1 VNAGANN
8 NDSEE
13 YLIQKGDTLWD
24 ISDTKLEDTFLWPK
38 LWSVNPHID
47 HPDLIY
53 PGIKIRIPSREELMR
68 MPHIPKKRVPLTR
81 KFRKKS
87 KLKKEPKQVKRK
99 YIIDKNLFITS
110 GWIDDRF
117 PSIGTVSYSPED
129 RRVIGKGDIAY
140 LNFSKVNE
148 PSSSLTASK
157 ESINDQQF
165 YIIRDL
171 KIVKH
176 PVTGDILGHQI
187 KITGILKIIG
197 SDSDMPKAI
206 ITDSFLDINIG
217 DGLLPYEDLEP
228 PFISDTARTPDING
242 HIVESHSNSLLSGE
256 GDIIFLD
263 KGQKDG
269 IEQGDVYA
277 VFSDPPTE
285 RPIGKI
291 QVVLL
296 KPTTSNAV
304 ILESVHEIV
313 TGAKWGQ
320 IK

>member
-1 VNAGANN
+1 
-8 NDSEE
+8 
-13 YLIQKGDTLWD
+13 
-24 ISDTKLEDTFLWPK
+24 
-38 LWSVNPHID
+38 
-47 HPDLIY
+47 
-53 PGIKIRIPSREELMR
+53 
-68 MPHIPKKRVPLTR
+68 
-81 KFRKKS
+81 
-87 KLKKEPKQVKRK
+87 
-99 YIIDKNLFITS
+99 
-110 GWIDDRF
+110 
-117 PSIGTVSYSPED
+117 
-129 RRVIGKGDIAY
+129 
-140 LNFSKVNE
+140 
-148 PSSSLTASK
+148 
-157 ESINDQQF
+157 
-165 YIIRDL
+165 
-171 KIVKH
+171 
-176 PVTGDILGHQI
+176 
-187 KITGILKIIG
+187 
-197 SDSDMPKAI
+197 MPKAI

-269 IEQGDVYA
+269 IEQGDVFA